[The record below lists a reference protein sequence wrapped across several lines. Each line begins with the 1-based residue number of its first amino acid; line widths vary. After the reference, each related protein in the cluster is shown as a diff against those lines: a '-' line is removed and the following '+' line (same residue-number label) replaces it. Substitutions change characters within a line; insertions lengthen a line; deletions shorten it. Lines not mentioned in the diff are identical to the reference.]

1 MTSEMRLFILDL
13 HNAIADFDNDR
24 LSGNGLRNE
33 IAEIIAD
40 RLGSLEQGSYI
51 HYVIIKV
58 MANENTFKVIDM
70 QSLIQ
75 QHMDGHISEQQL
87 IEQCKAVLGRQAD
100 GGDTGERTYNIQF
113 QYHICWYWDLY
124 TYVICIG
131 GGSNNII

>member
-51 HYVIIKV
+51 HHVIIKV
-58 MANENTFKVIDM
+58 MANENTFKIIDIEDAIALYKLG
-70 QSLIQ
+70 LIN
-75 QHMDGHISEQQL
+75 EQACLDKIQN
-87 IEQCKAVLGRQAD
+87 VM
-100 GGDTGERTYNIQF
+100 GE
-113 QYHICWYWDLY
+113 
-124 TYVICIG
+124 
-131 GGSNNII
+131 

>member
-75 QHMDGHISEQQL
+75 QHMEGHISEEQL
-87 IEQCKAVLGRQAD
+87 IEQCKTVLGK
-100 GGDTGERTYNIQF
+100 
-113 QYHICWYWDLY
+113 
-124 TYVICIG
+124 
-131 GGSNNII
+131 

>member
-58 MANENTFKVIDM
+58 MANENTFKIIDIEDAIALYKLG
-70 QSLIQ
+70 LIN
-75 QHMDGHISEQQL
+75 EQACLDKIQN
-87 IEQCKAVLGRQAD
+87 VM
-100 GGDTGERTYNIQF
+100 GE
-113 QYHICWYWDLY
+113 
-124 TYVICIG
+124 
-131 GGSNNII
+131 